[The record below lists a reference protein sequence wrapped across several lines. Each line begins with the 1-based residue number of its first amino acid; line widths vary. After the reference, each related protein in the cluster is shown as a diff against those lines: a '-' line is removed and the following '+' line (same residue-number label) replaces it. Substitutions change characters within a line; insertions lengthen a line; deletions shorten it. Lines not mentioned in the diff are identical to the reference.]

1 MESSGPPRA
10 AMSLSTPPPETG
22 TDIGLAERNVFP
34 GDVRSAPY
42 KPLPTAGR
50 RELILRLCNL
60 RRKIRVRGPSMLPE
74 FAPGDELFLDPRAYR
89 RREPRVGDV
98 VMARHPQAPQ
108 EIILKRVAFVSPD
121 GRVFLRGD
129 NPQAS
134 TDSRTLGLFPPE
146 RILGRV
152 TSRYLPD

>member
-1 MESSGPPRA
+1 
-10 AMSLSTPPPETG
+10 MSLTTPPAETG
-22 TDIGLAERNVFP
+22 PDIGLAERNAFP

-89 RREPRVGDV
+89 RHPPRVGDV
-98 VMARHPQAPQ
+98 VMARYPLAPQ
-108 EIILKRVAFVSPD
+108 ETILKRVVFVSSD

-129 NPQAS
+129 NPHAS

-146 RILGRV
+146 HILGRV
-152 TSRYLPD
+152 TSRYLPS

>member
-1 MESSGPPRA
+1 
-10 AMSLSTPPPETG
+10 
-22 TDIGLAERNVFP
+22 
-34 GDVRSAPY
+34 
-42 KPLPTAGR
+42 
-50 RELILRLCNL
+50 
-60 RRKIRVRGPSMLPE
+60 MLPE

-89 RREPRVGDV
+89 RRAPRVGDV

-134 TDSRTLGLFPPE
+134 TDSRTLGLFPLE

-152 TSRYLPD
+152 TSRYLPS

>member
-108 EIILKRVAFVSPD
+108 ENILKRVAFVSPD

>member
-1 MESSGPPRA
+1 MGSSGPPRA
-10 AMSLSTPPPETG
+10 AMSLSTPPAKTG
-22 TDIGLAERNVFP
+22 TDIGLAERTALP
-34 GDVRSAPY
+34 GDIRSAEHE
-42 KPLPTAGR
+42 PLPTAGR

-89 RREPRVGDV
+89 RRAPCVGDV
-98 VMARHPQAPQ
+98 VMARHPLAPQ
-108 EIILKRVAFVSPD
+108 EIILKRVASVSPD

-129 NPQAS
+129 NSQAS

-146 RILGRV
+146 HILGRV
-152 TSRYLPD
+152 TSRYLPA

>member
-1 MESSGPPRA
+1 MQ
-10 AMSLSTPPPETG
+10 TP
-22 TDIGLAERNVFP
+22 V
-34 GDVRSAPY
+34 
-42 KPLPTAGR
+42 GR

-89 RREPRVGDV
+89 RRVPRVGDV
-98 VMARHPQAPQ
+98 VMAHHPLVPQ
-108 EIILKRVAFVSPD
+108 EIILTRVVFVSPD

-134 TDSRTLGLFPPE
+134 TDSCTLPVSAQAHPGS
-146 RILGRV
+146 G
-152 TSRYLPD
+152 DQ

>member
-22 TDIGLAERNVFP
+22 TDIGLAERNVLP

-89 RREPRVGDV
+89 RRAPRVGDV

-108 EIILKRVAFVSPD
+108 EIILKRVAFVSSD

-146 RILGRV
+146 HILGRV
-152 TSRYLPD
+152 TSRYLPA

>member
-10 AMSLSTPPPETG
+10 AMSLSTPPAETE
-22 TDIGLAERNVFP
+22 TDIGLAERNVLS
-34 GDVRSAPY
+34 GDIRSAEHE
-42 KPLPTAGR
+42 PLPTAGR

-89 RREPRVGDV
+89 RRAPRVGDV
-98 VMARHPQAPQ
+98 VMARHPLAPQ
-108 EIILKRVAFVSPD
+108 EIILKRVAFVDPD
-121 GRVFLRGD
+121 GRVFLCGD

-146 RILGRV
+146 HILGRV
-152 TSRYLPD
+152 TSRYLPA

>member
-1 MESSGPPRA
+1 MGSSGPPRA
-10 AMSLSTPPPETG
+10 AMSLTTPPAETG
-22 TDIGLAERNVFP
+22 TNIELAERNALP
-34 GDVRSAPY
+34 GDIRSAEY
-42 KPLPTAGR
+42 EPLPPAGR

-89 RREPRVGDV
+89 RRAPCVGDV
-98 VMARHPQAPQ
+98 VMARHPLAPQ

-146 RILGRV
+146 HILGRV
-152 TSRYLPD
+152 TSRYLTD

>member
-1 MESSGPPRA
+1 MGSSGPPRA
-10 AMSLSTPPPETG
+10 AMSLSTPPAKTG
-22 TDIGLAERNVFP
+22 TDIGLAERTALP
-34 GDVRSAPY
+34 GDIRSAEHE
-42 KPLPTAGR
+42 PLPTAGR

-89 RREPRVGDV
+89 RRAPRVGDV
-98 VMARHPQAPQ
+98 VMARHPLAPQ
-108 EIILKRVAFVSPD
+108 EIILKRVASVSPD

-146 RILGRV
+146 HILGRV
-152 TSRYLPD
+152 TSRYLPA

>member
-22 TDIGLAERNVFP
+22 TDIGLAERVLP
-34 GDVRSAPY
+34 GDIRSAPY

-89 RREPRVGDV
+89 RRAPRVGDV
-98 VMARHPQAPQ
+98 VMARHLQAPQ